1 MKQDILQ
8 VTSSSGSEK
17 WLQLRP
23 SHRSSSDRAQ
33 ESNFAW
39 AGTECKLLPWLIRKL
54 PTVPF
59 YSIGSSRD
67 NYEYRPPA
75 LWDD

>member
-1 MKQDILQ
+1 MQQDTPQ
-8 VTSSSGSEK
+8 VPNSSWSEQ
-17 WLQLRP
+17 WLQLLP
-23 SHRSSSDRAQ
+23 SHQSSSDRAQ

-59 YSIGSSRD
+59 YSISSSRD

>member
-1 MKQDILQ
+1 MQQDTLQ
-8 VTSSSGSEK
+8 VPNSSWSEK
-17 WLQLRP
+17 WLQLLP
-23 SHRSSSDRAQ
+23 SHQSSSDRAQ

-39 AGTECKLLPWLIRKL
+39 AGTECKLPN
-54 PTVPF
+54 VPF

>member
-1 MKQDILQ
+1 MQQDILQ
-8 VTSSSGSEK
+8 VPNSSGSEK
-17 WLQLRP
+17 WLQLLP
-23 SHRSSSDRAQ
+23 SHGSSSDRAQ
-33 ESNFAW
+33 ESSFAW
-39 AGTECKLLPWLIRKL
+39 AGTERKL